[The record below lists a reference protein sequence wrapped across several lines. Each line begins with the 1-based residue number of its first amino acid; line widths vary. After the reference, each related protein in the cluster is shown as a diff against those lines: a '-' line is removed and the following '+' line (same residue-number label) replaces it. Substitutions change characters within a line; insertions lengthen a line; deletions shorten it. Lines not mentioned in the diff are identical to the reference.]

1 MLTVQKAKCS
11 ASKGKMFYVQKD
23 YSDRTKGMTLKLL
36 FLSKLYIW
44 ANKIQNPIDLI
55 GNRS

>member
-1 MLTVQKAKCS
+1 MLC
-11 ASKGKMFYVQKD
+11 VQKD

-36 FLSKLYIW
+36 FLSKLDIW
-44 ANKIQNPIDLI
+44 ANKTQNPIDLI